1 MDYMTH
7 YIWITFYL
15 ITITFTII
23 IIIIIIYISPLSL
36 NLLYAHNCHT
46 SPLHKG
52 SNSIRKLG
60 RMAENKELKVDMG
73 QVRVTSPPSGGVA
86 RQGSMTKNNC
96 LCSPTTHEGSFRCR
110 LHRTHSGIQRTKSVN
125 SESKTP

>member
-1 MDYMTH
+1 M
-7 YIWITFYL
+7 L
-15 ITITFTII
+15 TIAIPLLFTKVLTR
-23 IIIIIIYISPLSL
+23 SESW
-36 NLLYAHNCHT
+36 
-46 SPLHKG
+46 
-52 SNSIRKLG
+52 

-73 QVRVTSPPSGGVA
+73 QVRVTSPPSGGGVA